1 MQYYSDKF
9 RIQSEI
15 TWQPKKRENM
25 TGSQGENNQQMP
37 TSRSVKCWN
46 DQRLSSNSCNYAPW
60 GKYIWNEW
68 IEILSKETESTKKE
82 KKKKANK
89 QKIQLETL
97 KLKNTISNFF

>member
-46 DQRLSSNSCNYAPW
+46 DQRLSSNYCNYAPW